1 MVLMVYPHRK
11 GKFHDDISREPPT
24 LFLAVLLHTP
34 DLCWYP
40 SPDLVL
46 LSAVCFIPEQDDEG
60 RTGREH
66 LQDSAYTHTSQ
77 QQSVTARGRTL
88 HFMEGQT
95 KALRLEDWSPAAM
108 KEQMLV
114 PGRKLSSALGLF
126 LHPLGG
132 RRVLPQLPACL
143 ACNPLTNVLFIDQAM
158 AHSCG

>member
-1 MVLMVYPHRK
+1 MMTSA
-11 GKFHDDISREPPT
+11 GSPPT
-24 LFLAVLLHTP
+24 LFLAVLFHTP

-77 QQSVTARGRTL
+77 EESVTARGRIL

-95 KALRLEDWSPAAM
+95 KALRLEDWSPAAT

-132 RRVLPQLPACL
+132 HRILPQLPACL
-143 ACNPLTNVLFIDQAM
+143 ACRPATL
-158 AHSCG
+158 